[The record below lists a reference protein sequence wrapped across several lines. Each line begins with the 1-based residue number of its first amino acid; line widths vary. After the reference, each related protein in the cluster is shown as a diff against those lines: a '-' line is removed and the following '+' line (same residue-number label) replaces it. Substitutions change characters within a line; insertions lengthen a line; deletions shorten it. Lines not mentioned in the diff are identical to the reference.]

1 MSSAAP
7 PFVACNT
14 AGDVWQRYA
23 QFLLRPPLLSIEW
36 ADSETDARGWLVI
49 NSLRGGAAG
58 GGTRMHMDLSQR
70 EVVYLAKTME
80 LKFLFSG
87 PPIGGAK
94 SGICFDPADPRKPQV
109 LRRWFKA
116 ISPQLHRCYGTAGD
130 LNVDEV
136 LEVIPGCAEIGLLH
150 PQEGVVRGHLGAGP
164 AALPE
169 IFHALDQGVQTRV
182 KGSLG
187 VTGSPLAVADL
198 ITGYGVARSLIRSFE
213 LQGRPIRGARVV
225 MEGFG
230 AVGGPCALYLARA
243 GAQIVAISDREKTL
257 LAPEGLGAAEVEALL
272 AGRDGKL
279 LPEGDRAYLRG
290 AARARVRQIPARVFV
305 CAASSGTLHEATLGE
320 LAGQGIDTI
329 VCGANQPFRETALG
343 DTRIQR
349 LADERFTIIPD
360 VIANCGR
367 ARAFSF
373 LMQEQPLVEPDS
385 IFRAVD
391 DTISS
396 ALAAV
401 WSANHG
407 RAEGL
412 LAATLD
418 HALNELIPR

>member
-1 MSSAAP
+1 MVSR
-7 PFVACNT
+7 T
-14 AGDVWQRYA
+14 AGDVWQRYG

-58 GGTRMHMDLSQR
+58 GGTRMHPAVSQR

-94 SGICFDPADPRKPQV
+94 SGICFDPADPRKPEV
-109 LRRWFKA
+109 LRRWFEA

-150 PQEGVVRGHLGAGP
+150 PQEGVVRGHLGAGA
-164 AALPE
+164 AALPG
-169 IFHALDQGVQTRV
+169 IFHALDQGVQTAV
-182 KGSLG
+182 SGSLG

-198 ITGYGVARSLIRSFE
+198 ITGYGVARALIRAFE
-213 LQGRPIRGARVV
+213 LQGRPVGGVRVV

-243 GAQIVAISDREKTL
+243 GARIVAISDREKTL
-257 LAPEGLGAAEVEALL
+257 LTAEGLAAAEVEALL
-272 AGRDGKL
+272 AGRADKL
-279 LPEGDRAYLRG
+279 LPEGKREYLRG
-290 AARARVRQIPARVFV
+290 AERVRVQEIPADVFV
-305 CAASSGTLHEATLGE
+305 CAASSATVNEATLGP
-320 LAGQGIDTI
+320 LAAQGIHTI
-329 VCGANQPFRETALG
+329 VCGANQPFREAALG

-373 LMQEQPLVEPDS
+373 LMQEQPLAGTDA

-391 DTISS
+391 DTINS

-401 WSANHG
+401 WAANGG
-407 RAEGL
+407 RAEGV

-418 HALNELIPR
+418 HALDHLAPR